1 MTVRSDEARGDA
13 GGNTGTGDGIVPDDT
28 GVPTGAGD
36 EGRGPGAGGGP
47 EGGADG
53 EKPLGSRAPG
63 FIRRSRP
70 LHLSWQVAVFLIG
83 LAVVV
88 LGVIMLPLPGPGW
101 VVIFLGMGIWAT
113 EFVWAQLALRWT
125 RRKVAEAAQK
135 ALDPRVRRRN
145 LTLTVIG
152 LTLIAALGGW
162 YLWKYGLV
170 MPWKINE
177 D

>member
-1 MTVRSDEARGDA
+1 M
-13 GGNTGTGDGIVPDDT
+13 
-28 GVPTGAGD
+28 PTGADD
-36 EGRGPGAGGGP
+36 EGGGSGSEGAA
-47 EGGADG
+47 EAGADG
-53 EKPLGSRAPG
+53 GRPLGSRAPR

-70 LHLSWQVAVFLIG
+70 LHLSWQVAVFLVG
-83 LAVVV
+83 LAVVA
-88 LGVIMLPLPGPGW
+88 LGVVMLPLPGPGW

-135 ALDPRVRRRN
+135 ALDPKVRRRN
-145 LTLTVIG
+145 LTLTAIG
-152 LTLIAALGGW
+152 LVLIAALGGW

-170 MPWKINE
+170 MPWKIHE

>member
-1 MTVRSDEARGDA
+1 M
-13 GGNTGTGDGIVPDDT
+13 PDDT
-28 GVPTGAGD
+28 GAPTGAD
-36 EGRGPGAGGGP
+36 DRGGGSGA
-47 EGGADG
+47 EGPAEAAADG
-53 EKPLGSRAPG
+53 GRPLGSRAPH

-70 LHLSWQVAVFLIG
+70 LHLSWQVAVFLVG

-135 ALDPRVRRRN
+135 ALDPKVRRRN
-145 LTLTVIG
+145 LTLTAIG
-152 LTLIAALGGW
+152 VAVIAALGGW

-170 MPWKINE
+170 MPWKIHE

>member
-1 MTVRSDEARGDA
+1 M
-13 GGNTGTGDGIVPDDT
+13 IVPDDT
-28 GVPTGAGD
+28 GVPTGPGSADGEDGTGD
-36 EGRGPGAGGGP
+36 A
-47 EGGADG
+47 GADG
-53 EKPLGSRAPG
+53 GRPLGSRAPH

-70 LHLSWQVAVFLIG
+70 LHLSWQVAVFLAG

-101 VVIFLGMGIWAT
+101 VVIFLGMGVWAT

-145 LTLTVIG
+145 ITLTVIG
-152 LTLIAALGGW
+152 LAVIAGIGGW

-170 MPWKINE
+170 MPWKIDE

>member
-1 MTVRSDEARGDA
+1 MTVRSDKARGDA
-13 GGNTGTGDGIVPDDT
+13 GGNTGTGDVIVPDDT
-28 GVPTGAGD
+28 GVPTGPGNDDGD
-36 EGRGPGAGGGP
+36 GGGT
-47 EGGADG
+47 GADTDG
-53 EKPLGSRAPG
+53 GRPLGSRAPH

-145 LTLTVIG
+145 ITLTVIG
-152 LTLIAALGGW
+152 LTVIAGIGGW

-170 MPWKINE
+170 MPWKIDE

>member
-1 MTVRSDEARGDA
+1 MTVRSDKARGDA
-13 GGNTGTGDGIVPDDT
+13 GGNTGTGDVIVPDDT
-28 GVPTGAGD
+28 GVPTGAD
-36 EGRGPGAGGGP
+36 DGGGGSGG
-47 EGGADG
+47 EGAAEAGADG
-53 EKPLGSRAPG
+53 GRPLGSRAPR

-70 LHLSWQVAVFLIG
+70 LHLSWQVAVFLVG
-83 LAVVV
+83 LAVVA
-88 LGVIMLPLPGPGW
+88 LGVVMLPLPGPGW

-135 ALDPRVRRRN
+135 ALDPKVRRRN
-145 LTLTVIG
+145 LTLTAIG
-152 LTLIAALGGW
+152 VAVIAALGGW

-170 MPWKINE
+170 MPWKIHE

>member
-13 GGNTGTGDGIVPDDT
+13 GGNTGTGDAIVPDDT
-28 GVPTGAGD
+28 GAT
-36 EGRGPGAGGGP
+36 GAGGGGATP
-47 EGGADG
+47 GGEGGTEGD
-53 EKPLGSRAPG
+53 KPLGSRAPR

-70 LHLSWQVAVFLIG
+70 LHLSWQVAVFLVG

-135 ALDPRVRRRN
+135 ALDPKVRRRN
-145 LTLTVIG
+145 LTLTAIG

-170 MPWKINE
+170 MPWKIHE

>member
-13 GGNTGTGDGIVPDDT
+13 GGNTGTGDAIVRDDT

-36 EGRGPGAGGGP
+36 GGGEP
-47 EGGADG
+47 DARGGTEGAAEG
-53 EKPLGSRAPG
+53 EKPLGSRAPH

-70 LHLSWQVAVFLIG
+70 LHLSWQVAVFLVG

-152 LTLIAALGGW
+152 VVLIAALGGW

-170 MPWKINE
+170 MPWKIDE

>member
-1 MTVRSDEARGDA
+1 M
-13 GGNTGTGDGIVPDDT
+13 
-28 GVPTGAGD
+28 PTGAGGGGEESEA
-36 EGRGPGAGGGP
+36 EGARDGQDGQDGRAGGA
-47 EGGADG
+47 EG
-53 EKPLGSRAPG
+53 EKPLGSRAPH

-70 LHLSWQVAVFLIG
+70 LHLSWQVAVFLVG

-152 LTLIAALGGW
+152 VALIAALGGW

-170 MPWKINE
+170 MPWKIDE

>member
-13 GGNTGTGDGIVPDDT
+13 GGNTGTGDVIVPDDT

-36 EGRGPGAGGGP
+36 EGGP
-47 EGGADG
+47 EGGAEG
-53 EKPLGSRAPG
+53 GKPLGSRAPR

-70 LHLSWQVAVFLIG
+70 LHLSWQVAVFLVG

-145 LTLTVIG
+145 LTLTAIG

-170 MPWKINE
+170 MPWKIHE

>member
-1 MTVRSDEARGDA
+1 MTVRSDKARGDA
-13 GGNTGTGDGIVPDDT
+13 AGNTGTEDGIVPDDT
-28 GVPTGAGD
+28 GVPTGAD
-36 EGRGPGAGGGP
+36 DGGGEP
-47 EGGADG
+47 GGEGADG
-53 EKPLGSRAPG
+53 GKPLGSRAPL

-70 LHLSWQVAVFLIG
+70 LHLSWQVAVFLVG

-101 VVIFLGMGIWAT
+101 VVIFLGMGVWAT

-135 ALDPRVRRRN
+135 ALDPKVRRRN
-145 LTLTVIG
+145 LTLTAIG
-152 LTLIAALGGW
+152 LALIAALGGW

-170 MPWKINE
+170 MPWKIHE